1 MNNFTNTP
9 LQVVDPLDPCT
20 IVLTPNQK
28 EIDNYIK
35 SEKNNIVFLI
45 NHSMVCNCHSY
56 FKV

>member
-9 LQVVDPLDPCT
+9 LQVVDPCT

-35 SEKNNIVFLI
+35 SEKNNIVFRIGILI
-45 NHSMVCNCHSY
+45 IL
-56 FKV
+56 